1 MADRRAQ
8 QADGTAGVR
17 AFIQKLTRRDD
28 LAADEIAALEALEG
42 RVRDIPANR
51 DVISFQ
57 AHVEHSSLV
66 LSGLCG
72 RYSAFRDGPRQFT
85 EISIPG
91 DFIDL
96 HGLVMKQLD
105 HGVLAFSNC
114 RVLEI
119 PHAQL
124 RALTRTHA
132 HLTRLLWLET
142 VIDAAIHRQW
152 LLSMGRQN
160 GPARLAR
167 LLCELY
173 VRLEAV
179 DLARGHAMDLPMTQ
193 QQVGESLGFSPVHT
207 NRTIQAL
214 RERGLVAWRGQE
226 VEILDWPGLATL
238 SEFDP
243 GYLRLIKQHV

>member
-1 MADRRAQ
+1 MAERLAH
-8 QADGTAGVR
+8 QADGTDGVR
-17 AFIQKLTRRDD
+17 AFIRKLARRDD
-28 LAADEIAALEALEG
+28 LAADEIAAIEDLKG
-42 RVRDIPANR
+42 RVRDVPANR

-57 AHVEHSSLV
+57 AHVEHSCLV
-66 LSGLCG
+66 LSGRCG

-105 HGVLAFSNC
+105 HGVTAFSDC

-119 PHAQL
+119 PHTQL
-124 RALTRTHA
+124 RALTRTHP

-167 LLCELY
+167 LICELY
-173 VRLEAV
+173 VRLETV
-179 DLARGHAMDLPMTQ
+179 GLARDRRMDLPMTQ
-193 QQVGESLGFSPVHT
+193 QQIGETLGFSPVHT
-207 NRTIQAL
+207 NRTIQTL
-214 RERGLVAWRGQE
+214 REKDLVAWRGQQI
-226 VEILDWPGLATL
+226 EILDWPGLVLL

-243 GYLRLIKQHV
+243 AYLRLVKEPV